1 MNQILVSQ
9 KVYVTPGMKKKK
21 VFFKIEF
28 FLSIFLLVILSS
40 YCIYAEYDRNK
51 DEAVS
56 KDILEQIEF
65 KDETVVEQVIIIT
78 LNSALENNEEVMPSE
93 EQVII
98 NQQET
103 PAEIE
108 PEQVTV
114 ASDGTKYYTIGVINI
129 PKINVNYPILSTES
143 ENIDTILKISPC
155 KFWGANPNEV
165 GNLCIVG
172 HNYRNS
178 MFFSKVPK
186 LELGD
191 TIEIQDLSGR
201 TLIYEIYDK
210 YTVDPSDTRCTTQ
223 LTDGKKEVT
232 LITCTNDNKQR
243 VIVKAREMI

>member
-9 KVYVTPGMKKKK
+9 KVYVTPAMKKKK

-56 KDILEQIEF
+56 KDILGQIEF
-65 KDETVVEQVIIIT
+65 KDDTVVEQVIVIT
-78 LNSALENNEEVMPSE
+78 LNSALEDNQEQIQEEVIQIE
-93 EQVII
+93 
-98 NQQET
+98 QQEA
-103 PAEIE
+103 PAEIQR
-108 PEQVTV
+108 EQVTV
-114 ASDGTKYYTIGVINI
+114 ASDGTEYYTIGVINI

-143 ENIDTILKISPC
+143 ENIDAILKISPC

-201 TLIYEIYDK
+201 TLTYEIYDK
-210 YTVDPSDTRCTTQ
+210 YIVDPSDTKCTTQ
-223 LTDGKKEVT
+223 ITDGKREVT

-243 VIVKAREMI
+243 VIVKAREII

>member
-1 MNQILVSQ
+1 LNQILVSQ
-9 KVYVTPGMKKKK
+9 KVYVTPEMKKKK

-28 FLSIFLLVILSS
+28 FLSIFLLIVLSS

-51 DEAVS
+51 EEAVS

-65 KDETVVEQVIIIT
+65 KDDTVVEQVIVIT
-78 LNSALENNEEVMPSE
+78 LNSALEDNQEVAQEETIQIE
-93 EQVII
+93 
-98 NQQET
+98 QQEI
-103 PAEIE
+103 PAETV

-114 ASDGTKYYTIGVINI
+114 ANDGTKYYTIGVINI

-143 ENIDTILKISPC
+143 ENIDKILKISPC
-155 KFWGANPNEV
+155 KFWGPNPNEV

-178 MFFSKVPK
+178 HFFSKVPK

-191 TIEIQDLSGR
+191 TIEIQDLSGK
-201 TLIYEIYDK
+201 TLTYEIYDK
-210 YTVDPSDTRCTTQ
+210 YIVEPEDTRCTSQITE
-223 LTDGKKEVT
+223 GRREVT

-243 VIVKAREMI
+243 VIVKAKEII